1 MQCLTFSC
9 PRTGRK
15 IDSGI
20 STDRNTFSKIQTAE
34 LRLRCP
40 YCDNAHRFKIESGCL
55 AGAA

>member
-1 MQCLTFSC
+1 MQNLTFSC

-20 STDRNTFSKIQTAE
+20 RTDQNTFSKILTTE

-40 YCDNAHRFKIESGCL
+40 HCDKAHRFTIESGCL
-55 AGAA
+55 

>member
-9 PRTGRK
+9 PLTGRK

-20 STDRNTFSKIQTAE
+20 STDRNTFSKIQTAK

-40 YCDNAHRFKIESGCL
+40 HCDKAHQFTIESGRL
-55 AGAA
+55 ADAA

>member
-20 STDRNTFSKIQTAE
+20 STDRNTFSKIQTAK
-34 LRLRCP
+34 LWLRCP
-40 YCDNAHRFKIESGCL
+40 HCDKAHQFTIESGCL
-55 AGAA
+55 ADAA